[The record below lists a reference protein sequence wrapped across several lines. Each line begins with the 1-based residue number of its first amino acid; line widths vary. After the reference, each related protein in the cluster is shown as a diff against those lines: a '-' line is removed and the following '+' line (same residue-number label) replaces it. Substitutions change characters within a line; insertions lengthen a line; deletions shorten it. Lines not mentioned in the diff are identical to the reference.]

1 MLFYNVAK
9 PLVQLSLRVF
19 FRQIEIRH
27 ADRLRAPGPVLFCAN
42 HPNTL
47 MDPLLV
53 AAHRRQPVAFL
64 AKSTFFKNPVSKAIF
79 TSGNCIPIYRRQDAQ
94 VGDQPASAKEI
105 AAQNEKSFG
114 KSYDYLGRGGTLM
127 IFPEGTSISE
137 RKLRPLKTGA
147 ARIALGAEARHNF
160 QLGLRIQ
167 CIGLNYFDPAR
178 FRSDV
183 LLNLAQPIMVAD
195 YAAAYAQDPEAA
207 ADQLTEEIRQRLEQ
221 HLVISRDAA
230 EDALVAQVERTFG
243 DHLNPDDDPNTL
255 YDNFQLSRT
264 LFSGVAW
271 LEEHDPARFTNLRQ
285 QLVTYLADLDQHG
298 LDDAALDDERRGS
311 LSGLL
316 NLVLGL
322 PVWLFGA
329 LTNYLPYILPSMI
342 ARRATKELEFVAPIM
357 LVTGIFTFSLG
368 YALEL
373 GLIQHFLT
381 HDWRWTLLIGL
392 LMPIA
397 GFYALNYW
405 QALGARWRRLRARL
419 LPAATR
425 QALLQARATV
435 LTSLAEARA
444 AYLAKPVA

>member
-1 MLFYNVAK
+1 MLFYNVVK
-9 PLVQLSLRVF
+9 PLVQVSLRIF

-27 ADRLRAPGPVLFCAN
+27 PDRLRAPGPVLFCAN

-53 AAHRRQPVAFL
+53 AAYRRQPVAFL
-64 AKSTFFKNPVSKAIF
+64 AKSTFFQNPVSRVLF
-79 TSGNCIPIYRRQDAQ
+79 TSANAIPIYRRQDAQ
-94 VGDQPASAKEI
+94 VGDRPATTAEVM
-105 AAQNEKSFG
+105 AQNEKSFG
-114 KSYDYLGRGGTLM
+114 KSYDYLGHGGALL

-147 ARIALGAEARHNF
+147 ARIALGTEARHNF

-167 CIGLNYFDPAR
+167 CVGLNYFDPTR

-207 ADQLTEEIRQRLEQ
+207 ADQLTEEIRHRLEQ
-221 HLVISRDAA
+221 RLVISRDAA
-230 EDALVAQVERTFG
+230 EDAIVAQVERTFG
-243 DHLNPDDDPNTL
+243 DHLNPDDDPDTL

-271 LEEHDPARFTNLRQ
+271 LEQHDPARLTNLRQ
-285 QLVTYLADLDQHG
+285 QLVTYLADLDKNS

-311 LSGLL
+311 VSGPL

-342 ARRATKELEFVAPIM
+342 ARRATKDLEFVAPIM
-357 LVTGIFTFSLG
+357 LITGMFTFIIG

-373 GLIQHFLT
+373 SLIQHFLT
-381 HDWRWTLLIGL
+381 HDWRWTTLIGV
-392 LMPIA
+392 LMPFV

-405 QALGARWRRLRARL
+405 QALGARWQRLRARL
-419 LPAATR
+419 LPQAQRR
-425 QALLQARATV
+425 QLLAQRAQV
-435 LTSLAEARA
+435 LQSLAEARA
-444 AYLAKPVA
+444 AYLAAG